1 MMLKTVA
8 LLAFSAAAFA
18 QPTVTAVV
26 NSTNYLPQLCPG
38 MFASVYGTNF
48 GTNAANVSVTV
59 GGKPAYVYASSL
71 VATQFA
77 IEIPFEVSPGATTLI
92 VTVSGAQ
99 SAPFNITLA
108 TYAPSFLTQNSTGSG
123 PATVY
128 ESANTPV
135 TLTAPAHPGDT
146 LYAYAVGLGPT
157 SPATPTGVPAAANPT
172 ATLPTLTVGGTSAKV
187 SFAGIT
193 NPGVYQINFTVPP
206 SVQGTQPLVA
216 TIGGVSSA
224 ATATLPLVGL
234 SYVINNASFAS
245 PGIASP
251 GSIATVFPEQPR
263 RQRERGFGSLP
274 RHDLRRSPGH
284 LQRHRGAAVPRDRR
298 SQRRESAADRLND
311 CPRICRRPEP

>member
-128 ESANTPV
+128 
-135 TLTAPAHPGDT
+135 
-146 LYAYAVGLGPT
+146 
-157 SPATPTGVPAAANPT
+157 
-172 ATLPTLTVGGTSAKV
+172 
-187 SFAGIT
+187 
-193 NPGVYQINFTVPP
+193 
-206 SVQGTQPLVA
+206 
-216 TIGGVSSA
+216 
-224 ATATLPLVGL
+224 
-234 SYVINNASFAS
+234 
-245 PGIASP
+245 
-251 GSIATVFPEQPR
+251 
-263 RQRERGFGSLP
+263 
-274 RHDLRRSPGH
+274 
-284 LQRHRGAAVPRDRR
+284 
-298 SQRRESAADRLND
+298 
-311 CPRICRRPEP
+311 